1 MVFDEIK
8 NHLYFLFDK
17 NVKKAEVKVPITVSL
32 NEYIENFIEGVS
44 SEKIT
49 YTTGSGER
57 KVYADSTAKV

>member
-1 MVFDEIK
+1 LVFDELK
-8 NHLYFLFDK
+8 DHLDILFDK
-17 NVKKAEVKVPITVSL
+17 NVKKVEVLLPITASL

>member
-1 MVFDEIK
+1 M
-8 NHLYFLFDK
+8 
-17 NVKKAEVKVPITVSL
+17 EVLLPITASL

-57 KVYADSTAKV
+57 KVYAVSTAKV